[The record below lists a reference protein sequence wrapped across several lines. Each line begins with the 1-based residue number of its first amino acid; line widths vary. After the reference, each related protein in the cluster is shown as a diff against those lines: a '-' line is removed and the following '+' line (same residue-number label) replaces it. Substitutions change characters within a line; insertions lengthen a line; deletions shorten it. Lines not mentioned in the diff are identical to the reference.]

1 MWSNLKKAIS
11 DVIKTNGNQE
21 ITGALLQQVLISI
34 TNSVGANATF
44 MGVATPSTNPGLID
58 GPVFYIA
65 STQGVYPNF
74 DGFALSIPGL
84 AIIKNSNSG
93 SWTGTVIYK
102 TLQDFGS
109 SEDFPVSQKFTTE
122 QIQAITADEVYF
134 DNKNLFN
141 RNAVVDGWLS
151 GVGTIQPNLEGQDY
165 KTSEYIN
172 IEEQQS
178 YIASIDGSL
187 DGVSMRRVVFYD
199 DSRAVL
205 SYIDNVR
212 TAFTTPEKA
221 KYLRLSISKARFD
234 GKFQLEKG
242 EVPTQYDDYGKRSY
256 KATADKL
263 LNGCVTVEKLAED
276 TKSFISSQGYIHKNA
291 VMYKRGPLSNG
302 QTISLNA
309 NSVKTHKR
317 LSFTGNLTSFSGSLV
332 IGHGSVGSYL
342 GSWLTINSTHIST
355 EYYVGTSDYHTTTKA
370 HGLTLNNKNKFSV
383 IVQKETSASTASITI
398 ATESQQV
405 SFNMPWYGDN
415 GAIFVTSKQVEFSD
429 CSLGWSC
436 GTLSSDVW
444 VFGDSYLSIDSAKRW
459 PYYLL
464 ADGYSDLLLNAFSG
478 ENSLRG
484 YADFENLI
492 KLGCPKIAIWALG
505 MNDKDNATG
514 STTSD
519 TPNPNWLMFTQKFL
533 GLCEKNNI
541 LPVLCTLPTVYGGK
555 ASASDSGISGFRY
568 NGAKNAWVRNSG
580 YDYIDFAKAV
590 GADDTTGLWF
600 GEGTSEHML
609 EGTQETDVRVHPT
622 EYGAKALY
630 KQAISDCPALMGMLA
645 TNTAAGAV
653 TDVVVNGASAVKGGV
668 ANLGNLVK
676 GLWDPIGGKTY
687 TPSDDGTIQIPYAP
701 LGGIMHGGYFLEPN
715 ELGVVTLPNYVQSI
729 KTAFDDVITPDYG
742 GVATLPLY
750 VRAMIFNGVPTT
762 PTSMGEL
769 VINAVTDVRIN
780 STSIVNNGV
789 ANLGTL
795 VKNITVNG
803 TAIPNPDG
811 TVNLGS
817 VVTNVFIG
825 GDTPA
830 VIGGVARIGTY
841 IGGVRVNGIL
851 YSPQECGG
859 DIDLGSIG
867 GSSGGIES
875 VIINGNYAPK
885 LDDYTVNL
893 GTIPCVVNTEGLVTI
908 GSTDY
913 NKVNMH
919 GGTIQIGDGDA
930 SAIQLNGREIS
941 FGAGDLYIDASSAS
955 PAPSINF
962 PNGAIITTTTDT
974 ASGEELAVLDI
985 NNYGA
990 QVNIS
995 ADYTNISGKLILSD
1009 LAIIEV
1015 GENQDKIIITCGN
1028 KKAEIL
1034 LN

>member
-199 DSRAVL
+199 DSRAAL
-205 SYIDNVR
+205 SHIDNVR

-221 KYLRLSISKARFD
+221 KYLRLSISKARLD

-276 TKSFISSQGYIHKNA
+276 TKSFISSQGYVHKNA

-317 LSFTGNLTSFSGSLV
+317 LSFTGNLTSFGGSLV

-342 GSWLTINSTHIST
+342 GSWLTINSTRIST

-370 HGLTLNNKNKFSV
+370 HGLTLNNKNKFSI

-415 GAIFVTSKQVEFSD
+415 GAIFVTSRRVEFSD

-484 YADFENLI
+484 YTDFENLI

-505 MNDKDNATG
+505 MNDKDNASG
-514 STTSD
+514 STTSN
-519 TPNPNWLMFTQKFL
+519 TPNSNWLIFTQKFL
-533 GLCEKNNI
+533 DLCEKNNI

-568 NGAKNAWVRNSG
+568 NGAKNAWVKNSG

-630 KQAISDCPALMGMLA
+630 KQAISDCPALMG
-645 TNTAAGAV
+645 
-653 TDVVVNGASAVKGGV
+653 
-668 ANLGNLVK
+668 
-676 GLWDPIGGKTY
+676 
-687 TPSDDGTIQIPYAP
+687 
-701 LGGIMHGGYFLEPN
+701 
-715 ELGVVTLPNYVQSI
+715 
-729 KTAFDDVITPDYG
+729 
-742 GVATLPLY
+742 
-750 VRAMIFNGVPTT
+750 
-762 PTSMGEL
+762 EL
-769 VINAVTDVRIN
+769 VINAVTDVKVN
-780 STSIVNNGV
+780 DTSVVNNGV

-795 VKNITVNG
+795 VKNITVND

-817 VVTNVFIG
+817 VVTNVLIG
-825 GDTPA
+825 GDTSA
-830 VIGGVARIGTY
+830 VIDGVARIGTY

-851 YSPQECGG
+851 YSPRECGEN
-859 DIDLGSIG
+859 ID
-867 GSSGGIES
+867 
-875 VIINGNYAPK
+875 
-885 LDDYTVNL
+885 L
-893 GTIPCVVNTEGLVTI
+893 GTIPCVVNTKGLVTI

-919 GGTIQIGDGDA
+919 GGTMQIGDGDA

-941 FGAGDLYIDASSAS
+941 FGAGGLYIDASSAS

-995 ADYTNISGKLILSD
+995 ADYTNISGKLILSG

-1015 GENQDKIIITCGN
+1015 GENQDKIIITCGA
-1028 KKAEIL
+1028 KKAEIPL
-1034 LN
+1034 S